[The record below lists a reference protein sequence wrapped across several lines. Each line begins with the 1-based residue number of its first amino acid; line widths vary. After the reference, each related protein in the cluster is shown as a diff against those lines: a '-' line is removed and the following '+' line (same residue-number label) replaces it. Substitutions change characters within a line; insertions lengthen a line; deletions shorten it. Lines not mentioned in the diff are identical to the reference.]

1 MRFDRILPAGVALT
15 GALLL
20 SGCGALDGLI
30 PGLGGSNKQAPD
42 EFQVVAQQPLS
53 IPPNAD
59 LRPPRP
65 GAPRPQDTPPQVRAQ
80 SLVSGQPVSAVQAAN
95 AGAGSPSEAALLA
108 KAGAS
113 SADPNIRS
121 TVNQET
127 GMLAAQNRSLI
138 DDLIFW
144 RKADPPGVVVD
155 PAKEQQR
162 IRETQ
167 ATGQPVTTGTTPTI
181 ERRKRGLLEGIF

>member
-1 MRFDRILPAGVALT
+1 MRFDRILPAGVLMG

-20 SGCGALDGLI
+20 SGCGALDGI
-30 PGLGGSNKQAPD
+30 IGSSKKQAPD
-42 EFQVVAQQPLS
+42 EFQVVAQQPLA

-65 GAPRPQDTPPQVRAQ
+65 GAPRPQDTPAQVRAQ
-80 SLVSGQPVSAVQAAN
+80 SLVSGQPVSAVQAA
-95 AGAGSPSEAALLA
+95 AASGASPSESALLS

-113 SADPNIRS
+113 GADPNIRS
-121 TVNQET
+121 VVNQET
-127 GMLAAQNRSLI
+127 GLLAERDRTLI

-144 RKADPPGVVVD
+144 RKPDTPGVVVD

-162 IRETQ
+162 IREAQ
-167 ATGQPVTTGTTPTI
+167 ATGQPVNTGTTPTI

>member
-1 MRFDRILPAGVALT
+1 MRFDRILPAGVLI
-15 GALLL
+15 GSALLL
-20 SGCGALDGLI
+20 SGCGALDGLV
-30 PGLGGSNKQAPD
+30 GSSTRKQAPD
-42 EFQVVAQQPLS
+42 EFQVVAQQPLA

-80 SLVSGQPVSAVQAAN
+80 SLVSGQPVAAVQSAS
-95 AGAGSPSEAALLA
+95 AGGGSPSEQALLA
-108 KAGAS
+108 KAGTAG
-113 SADPNIRS
+113 ADPNIRDV
-121 TVNQET
+121 VNRET
-127 GMLAAQNRSLI
+127 GMLAEQNRSLI

-144 RKADPPGVVVD
+144 RKPDQPGLVVD

>member
-1 MRFDRILPAGVALT
+1 MSFNKILPVGALVAGS
-15 GALLL
+15 LLL
-20 SGCGALDGLI
+20 SGCGALDSI
-30 PGLGGSNKQAPD
+30 IGGTSKQAPD

-65 GAPRPQDTPPQVRAQ
+65 GAPRPQDTAPQVRAQ

-95 AGAGSPSEAALLA
+95 AGGGSPSESALLA
-108 KAGAS
+108 KAGAN

-127 GMLAAQNRSLI
+127 GLLAEQNRTLI

-144 RKADPPGVVVD
+144 RKPDRPGTVVD

-162 IRETQ
+162 IREAQ
-167 ATGQPVTTGTTPTI
+167 AVGQPVTTGATPTI
-181 ERRKRGLLEGIF
+181 ERRKRSLLEGIF